1 MTTMNLTEALAVVK
15 AAGYRVSKPRAKK
28 EAKPLGLNA
37 VGKPY
42 GANFDPNYRMKY
54 RTPKLTNN
62 HHSIGEGISP
72 AKWAEMCKLA
82 QAEWDKT
89 HKAVDD
95 GIPEFLRR
103 NAENKVAA

>member
-1 MTTMNLTEALAVVK
+1 MTPMNLTEALAVVK

-28 EAKPLGLNA
+28 AKPLGLNA

-42 GANFDPNYRMKY
+42 GANYDPNYRMRY
-54 RTPKLTNN
+54 RTPPLKRAQNVSAN
-62 HHSIGEGISP
+62 CISP
-72 AKWAEMCKLA
+72 EQWTQMCKLA

>member
-1 MTTMNLTEALAVVK
+1 MTTMNLTEALAIVK
-15 AAGYRVSKPRAKK
+15 GAGFRVSKPRAKK
-28 EAKPLGLNA
+28 ASKPVGLNA

-42 GANFDPNYRMKY
+42 GANYDPNYRMKY
-54 RTPKLTNN
+54 RTPPLKND
-62 HHSIGEGISP
+62 HRSVGEGISP
-72 AKWAEMCKLA
+72 EKWALMCKLA

-103 NAENKVAA
+103 DENNKVAA

>member
-1 MTTMNLTEALAVVK
+1 MTIMNLTEALAIVK

-28 EAKPLGLNA
+28 AKPLGLNA

-42 GANFDPNYRMKY
+42 SPQYDPNYRMKY
-54 RTPKLTNN
+54 RTPALKRAMG
-62 HHSIGEGISP
+62 SFSAISP
-72 AKWAEMCKLA
+72 EQWTQMCKLA

-89 HKAVDD
+89 HKPVKDD

-103 NAENKVAA
+103 DANNKVAA